1 LVLDVAESPGRLAVE
16 PRQRRFDE
24 LFHRLYAELY
34 GLVYRLLG
42 DRAEAED
49 TLQEGFLRLA
59 DAPRLLDRPD
69 AEVAAWMRR
78 VCLNLGSNRLRD
90 ERRAR
95 ARLEKV
101 GRWQLAEPSADAAGP
116 AHSLLRAE
124 QQAEVRR
131 ALARLPEQQRNCLLL
146 RHSGYSYAEVADTL
160 GLAIGSVGVL
170 LTRAER
176 AFRTAY
182 QEEVPQ

>member
-1 LVLDVAESPGRLAVE
+1 MLDVADSPGRLADE
-16 PRQRRFDE
+16 PRQSRFDE

-42 DRAEAED
+42 DRAEVED

-59 DAPRLLDRPD
+59 DAPQLLERPD
-69 AEVAAWMRR
+69 PEVAAWMRR

-101 GRWQLAEPSADAAGP
+101 GRWQLAEPSADATGP

-124 QQAEVRR
+124 QQTEVRR
-131 ALARLPEQQRNCLLL
+131 ALARLPEQQRSCLLL
-146 RHSGYSYAEVADTL
+146 RHSGYSYAEVAETL

-176 AFRTAY
+176 AFRIAY
-182 QEEVPQ
+182 QEEVHP